1 MSLNKSTPRAVFKG
15 WQDLSTRALPAER
28 DELPIHLPRFF
39 LRTPKGPETDELV
52 VGAAF
57 LEMYGAD
64 AADELKEY
72 FSHQTVAAVT
82 ANAQGNAFYVHRILS
97 STAKKARFV
106 LTAEVVTQTFEA
118 YVRAT
123 DGTVTTDG
131 NGAPVTDP
139 GTTFD
144 GTLIRWA
151 ISPVDEADAGAI
163 PNQTP
168 GTLVGKAGEESTIYP
183 ILEFEASHKGKYGN
197 NIGLRMSVPHSGTA
211 DPADSFVVEDQN
223 TMFYRFAIV
232 ERASAERTPVVVP
245 SINADRSIDVSFKPG
260 VTNVNTAQTFEVDRL
275 VDDWQD
281 FTVGQVKRYGPFG
294 QLWVYEDNLNTI
306 LDAIK
311 VTEETETGTVIADAH
326 LINPFTAISWEG
338 TEHETVRLADDSIA
352 LNSATTHYL
361 TGGDDGDM
369 DDATYDEL
377 VRTELETGWENPLNP
392 VKDLLHYPFSCMYDT
407 GFSLDTKKA
416 FLASLGQRPDF
427 HVGICT
433 HVDGAVPNDIA
444 AESSVALVLL
454 NAARLTPE
462 SSVYGTGVCRAT
474 ITRSV
479 GTWTSS
485 LRKRTVPLIID
496 LVHKRAKYL
505 GAGNGIMK
513 SVESYDEYPAKLVTE
528 LSAVTNTYVPQTPKD
543 NFWDYGVNGVE
554 YLGRQEIGWPAIQS
568 IYENSTSVLNSDI
581 VMQIMV
587 DVTKQAA
594 LTWAQ
599 TSGGSKDTD
608 SQYHQKVE
616 ETFEGKVTNRYDGRV
631 TIRGTS
637 YKTPADELRGYSS
650 SMDIEVYADVMRTVQ
665 QFNIIARRRSD
676 LDA

>member
-52 VGAAF
+52 VGADF
-57 LEMYGAD
+57 LRMYGKD

-72 FSHQTVAAVT
+72 FSHQTVAALT
-82 ANAQGNAFYVHRILS
+82 ANAAGNAFYVHRILS
-97 STAKKARFV
+97 ETAKKGRFV
-106 LTAEVVTQTFEA
+106 LSAEVVVQTFEE

-123 DGTVTTDG
+123 DGTVTSDE
-131 NGAPVTDP
+131 NGPITNSGV
-139 GTTFD
+139 TFD
-144 GTLIRWA
+144 GSLIRWTV
-151 ISPVDEADAGAI
+151 SPVDELEAGAI

-168 GTLVGKAGEESTIYP
+168 GTLVGKVGEESTIYP
-183 ILEFEASHKGKYGN
+183 ILEFEASSKGKYGN
-197 NIGLRMSVPHSGTA
+197 NIGMRMSVPHLKTA
-211 DPADSFVVEDQN
+211 DPADAFVVEDQN
-223 TMFYRFAIV
+223 TMMYRFAIV
-232 ERASAERTPVVVP
+232 ERETAESTPVVVP

-260 VTNVNTAQTFEVDRL
+260 VTNKNTGQTFGLERL
-275 VDDWQD
+275 VEDWQD
-281 FTVGQVKRYGPFG
+281 FTAGQVKRYGPFG
-294 QLWVYEDNLNTI
+294 QIYFYEDNLKTI

-311 VTEETETGTVIADAH
+311 VTEEAETGTAIADAH

-338 TEHETVRLADDSIA
+338 IEHETVRLSSDSVA

-361 TGGDDGDM
+361 KGGDDGDM
-369 DDATYDEL
+369 TDATYDDL
-377 VRTELETGWENPLNP
+377 VRSELETGWENPLNP
-392 VKDLLHYPFSCMYDT
+392 VKDMLRFPFSVMYDT
-407 GFSLDTKKA
+407 GFTLDTKKSM
-416 FLASLGQRPDF
+416 LATLGQRPDI

-433 HVDGAVPNDIA
+433 HVEGTVPNDIA

-496 LVHKRAKYL
+496 LIHKRAKYL
-505 GAGNGIMK
+505 GAGSGIMK

-528 LSAVTNTYVPQTPKD
+528 LSGVTNTYVPQTPKD

-554 YLGRQEIGWPAIQS
+554 YLGRTEIGWPAIQS

-599 TSGGSKDTD
+599 TSGGSKETD
-608 SQYHQKVE
+608 SQYHQRVE
-616 ETFEGKVTNRYDGRV
+616 ETFDGKVANRYDGRV

-637 YKTPADELRGYSS
+637 YKTAADELRGYSS
-650 SMDIEVYADVMRTVQ
+650 NMDIEVYADVMRTVQ